1 MIKINK
7 RLTCLLV
14 AVASTTML
22 LSGCGGNKDAGA
34 GSGSGEKKLASE
46 QIFKIN
52 LSEPTTIDPAHYRDD
67 NTGMLVASINEP
79 LIRDSKDEKG
89 WEPGLATDFKA
100 SDDFLKYTFN
110 LRKDAKWEDGTPITA
125 KDVEYSYKRIVDPAT
140 ASRKAFDF
148 YFIKNG
154 EAVNK
159 GKMSV
164 DEYGVKAIDD
174 YTVEITLEKPLDYFV
189 ELMKTP
195 SFGVVQKA
203 AVEANKDLYGTGT
216 GKLVASGPFKLK
228 DWQHDSK
235 VILEKNENYWDAA
248 NVTLNT
254 IEVSMIKDGNT
265 TVGKFKTGDLDFMD
279 VSPDFKAEFEG
290 KPEYVS
296 MPRASVQFIEFNPNK
311 AYLNNL
317 NIRQALSMTIN
328 RDVYVNNILKNGS
341 KPAYGLVPFGIKG
354 KDGGDFR
361 EQAGNVIHDISE
373 KPEYGEEAKKLLDKG
388 LQEIG
393 KTKEDMT
400 KELTMHCIDNA
411 GAKRL
416 AQAIQQ
422 MWKENLGVEVSL
434 IPLQT
439 KMLMPILEGQTFDI
453 VVGGGRVAPVN
464 DPADFI
470 DFVYNEGKWDNK
482 EFKDLIEKS
491 REAVGDERMD
501 YLMKAEKVLLDNAV
515 FIPQNFSGQNFITQ
529 PGIDGLRVY
538 PANTRLDFKYIKVY
552 DVK

>member
-1 MIKINK
+1 M
-7 RLTCLLV
+7 
-14 AVASTTML
+14 
-22 LSGCGGNKDAGA
+22 
-34 GSGSGEKKLASE
+34 
-46 QIFKIN
+46 
-52 LSEPTTIDPAHYRDD
+52 
-67 NTGMLVASINEP
+67 SI
-79 LIRDSKDEKG
+79 
-89 WEPGLATDFKA
+89 
-100 SDDFLKYTFN
+100 
-110 LRKDAKWEDGTPITA
+110 
-125 KDVEYSYKRIVDPAT
+125 
-140 ASRKAFDF
+140 
-148 YFIKNG
+148 
-154 EAVNK
+154 
-159 GKMSV
+159 
-164 DEYGVKAIDD
+164 DEYGVKAIDE
-174 YTVEITLEKPLDYFV
+174 YTVEITLEKPLDYFI

-203 AVEANKDLYGTGT
+203 SVEANKDLYGTGN
-216 GKLVASGPFKLK
+216 GKLIASGPFKLK

-248 NVTLNT
+248 NVSLNR

-265 TVGKFKTGDLDFMD
+265 TVGMFKTGELDFMD
-279 VSPDFKAEFEG
+279 VSPDFKSEFES

-311 AYLNNL
+311 AYLENL
-317 NIRQALSMTIN
+317 NIRKALSMTIN

-341 KPAYGLVPFGIKG
+341 KAAFGLVPYGIKG
-354 KDGGDFR
+354 KDNGDFR

-388 LQEIG
+388 LEEIG

-400 KELTMHCIDNA
+400 KELTMHCIDSA

-422 MWKENLGVEVSL
+422 MWKENLGVEISL

-501 YLMKAEKVLLDNAV
+501 YLMKAEKVLLENAV
-515 FIPQNFSGQNFITQ
+515 FIPQNFSGQNFITR
-529 PGIDGLRVY
+529 PGVEGLRVY